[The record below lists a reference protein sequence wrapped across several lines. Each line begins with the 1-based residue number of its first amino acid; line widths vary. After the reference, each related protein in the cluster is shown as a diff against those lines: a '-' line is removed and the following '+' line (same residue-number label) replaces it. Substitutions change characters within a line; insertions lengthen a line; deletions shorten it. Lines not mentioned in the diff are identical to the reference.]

1 MRKKINSE
9 AGFSLVELMVVVG
22 IMVLLGLML
31 TTGMRMALRTYQT
44 VVAQSE
50 VELLLSTVVDTL
62 ADDLR
67 YAWDFKEGEG
77 VERENVKAQFSY
89 CSDSFG
95 DGTYL
100 DLDGS
105 GQIVAK
111 NSDSPEGW
119 RVLPT
124 GAYGSKAAYM
134 SYEVTDLKI
143 IPNADPATREITFTI
158 CLTVAGSTPDG
169 TIVSASTPK
178 DEDGNDLGVTVRC
191 LNPMK

>member
-9 AGFSLVELMVVVG
+9 EGFSLVELMVVIG

-31 TTGMRMALRTYQT
+31 TTGMQMALRTYQT

-50 VELLLSTVVDTL
+50 VELLLSTAVDAL

-67 YAWDFKEGEG
+67 YAWDFKEGDG
-77 VERENVKAQFSY
+77 VGTERENVKAQFSY

-95 DGTYL
+95 DDTYL
-100 DLDGS
+100 DLDGN
-105 GQIVAK
+105 GQLVAK
-111 NSDSPEGW
+111 NGGSPEGS

-124 GAYGSKAAYM
+124 GAYGSRTAYM
-134 SYEVTDLKI
+134 SYEVTNLEI
-143 IPNADPATREITFTI
+143 FPNADPAAKEITFTI
-158 CLTVAGSTPDG
+158 HLTVAGKTPDG
-169 TIVSASTPK
+169 TSISASTP
-178 DEDGNDLGVTVRC
+178 EGGVTVRC